1 MNVVD
6 KQMDQ
11 KNNNTSVL
19 DILSEMIDGDSP
31 ETKSMK
37 KLIAMVSQ
45 TDSTALVLGET
56 GTGKDVVAQA
66 IHKCSKKKGALVT
79 VNCAAIPSELL
90 ESELFGHEKGSFT
103 GADKQRKG
111 RFEQSSGGSL
121 FLDEIGDMP
130 LPLQAKLLRAIESRT
145 IQRVGGAED
154 IKIDLRLICATHRDL
169 EKKVESGEFR
179 ADLYFRINVLPIN
192 VPSLAERRT
201 DIPDLYNKLL
211 KNLNLSREM
220 QPIFSP
226 EAITALSKHN
236 WPGNVRELKNVIERA
251 CIIFPGKEVT
261 SSNVFENL
269 LRLKVPTLAEEQNAI
284 WEMTADLSGINH
296 IDSDDKLDSPEDYL
310 PHPKNYKNWFTFYDE
325 IDLRRH
331 LQDVEIVLIEQAL
344 EKTGNKIAHAADKLK
359 LRRTTLI
366 EKMKQRLLLI
376 NPPVDVSQTKISAAF
391 IAHRHQFYRS
401 PVYSFAHI
409 FINPERETELESV
422 IKTIQDQRLNATT
435 ARYLSSPFM
444 SGYEFQAQTTEQL
457 ARSFGTLFVS
467 DLTKADPIV
476 GQWHGPIRSSF
487 GWHYVWVSAIEPGR
501 DARLEEVA
509 GQLRRSLEVTAREQ
523 ALQIAIADLRADYEV
538 RQ

>member
-11 KNNNTSVL
+11 TNNKSVL
-19 DILSEMIDGDSP
+19 DILNEMIDGDSP

-56 GTGKDVVAQA
+56 GTGKDIVAQA

-284 WEMTADLSGINH
+284 WEMTADLSGVNH
-296 IDSDDKLDSPEDYL
+296 IDIDDKLDSPEDYL

-366 EKMKQRLLLI
+366 EKMKKYSI
-376 NPPVDVSQTKISAAF
+376 TKI
-391 IAHRHQFYRS
+391 
-401 PVYSFAHI
+401 
-409 FINPERETELESV
+409 
-422 IKTIQDQRLNATT
+422 
-435 ARYLSSPFM
+435 
-444 SGYEFQAQTTEQL
+444 
-457 ARSFGTLFVS
+457 
-467 DLTKADPIV
+467 
-476 GQWHGPIRSSF
+476 
-487 GWHYVWVSAIEPGR
+487 IE
-501 DARLEEVA
+501 
-509 GQLRRSLEVTAREQ
+509 
-523 ALQIAIADLRADYEV
+523 
-538 RQ
+538 

>member
-6 KQMDQ
+6 KLIDQ
-11 KNNNTSVL
+11 TSNNKSML
-19 DILSEMIDGDSP
+19 DILNTMIDGDSS

-37 KLIAMVSQ
+37 NLIAMVSQ
-45 TDSTALVLGET
+45 TDSTALILGET
-56 GTGKDVVAQA
+56 GTGKDIVAQA
-66 IHKCSKKKGALVT
+66 IHKCSKKKGPLIT

-103 GADKQRKG
+103 GADKLRKG

-179 ADLYFRINVLPIN
+179 ADLFFRINVLPIN
-192 VPSLAERRT
+192 VPSLAERRP
-201 DIPDLYNKLL
+201 DIPDLYLKLL
-211 KNLNLSREM
+211 KNLNLNKTIE
-220 QPIFSP
+220 PIFTP
-226 EAITALSKHN
+226 DAITALSKHN

-261 SSNVFENL
+261 SSNVYENL
-269 LRLKVPTLAEEQNAI
+269 LRLKVPSVAEEQEAI

-296 IDSDDKLDSPEDYL
+296 IEFDEELNNPEDYL

-331 LQDVEIVLIEQAL
+331 LQDVEIVLIEQSL
-344 EKTGNKIAHAADKLK
+344 EKTGNKIAQAADKLK

-366 EKMKQRLLLI
+366 EKMKKYSI
-376 NPPVDVSQTKISAAF
+376 TK
-391 IAHRHQFYRS
+391 
-401 PVYSFAHI
+401 V
-409 FINPERETELESV
+409 V
-422 IKTIQDQRLNATT
+422 
-435 ARYLSSPFM
+435 
-444 SGYEFQAQTTEQL
+444 
-457 ARSFGTLFVS
+457 
-467 DLTKADPIV
+467 
-476 GQWHGPIRSSF
+476 
-487 GWHYVWVSAIEPGR
+487 
-501 DARLEEVA
+501 
-509 GQLRRSLEVTAREQ
+509 
-523 ALQIAIADLRADYEV
+523 
-538 RQ
+538 

>member
-6 KQMDQ
+6 KLIDQ
-11 KNNNTSVL
+11 TSNNKSML
-19 DILSEMIDGDSP
+19 DILNTMIDGDSS

-37 KLIAMVSQ
+37 NLIAMVSQ
-45 TDSTALVLGET
+45 TDSTALILGET
-56 GTGKDVVAQA
+56 GTGKDIVAQA
-66 IHKCSKKKGALVT
+66 IHKCSKKKGPLIT

-103 GADKQRKG
+103 GADKLRKG

-179 ADLYFRINVLPIN
+179 ADLFFRINVLPIN
-192 VPSLAERRT
+192 VPSLAERRP
-201 DIPDLYNKLL
+201 DIPDLYLKLL
-211 KNLNLSREM
+211 KNLNLNKTIE
-220 QPIFSP
+220 PIFTP
-226 EAITALSKHN
+226 DAITALSKHN

-261 SSNVFENL
+261 SSNVYENL
-269 LRLKVPTLAEEQNAI
+269 LRLKVPSVAEEQEAI

-296 IDSDDKLDSPEDYL
+296 IEFDEELNNPEDYL

-344 EKTGNKIAHAADKLK
+344 DKTNNKIAQAADKLK

-366 EKMKQRLLLI
+366 EKMK
-376 NPPVDVSQTKISAAF
+376 K
-391 IAHRHQFYRS
+391 
-401 PVYSFAHI
+401 YS
-409 FINPERETELESV
+409 
-422 IKTIQDQRLNATT
+422 IKNL
-435 ARYLSSPFM
+435 
-444 SGYEFQAQTTEQL
+444 
-457 ARSFGTLFVS
+457 
-467 DLTKADPIV
+467 
-476 GQWHGPIRSSF
+476 
-487 GWHYVWVSAIEPGR
+487 
-501 DARLEEVA
+501 
-509 GQLRRSLEVTAREQ
+509 
-523 ALQIAIADLRADYEV
+523 
-538 RQ
+538 

>member
-6 KQMDQ
+6 KLI
-11 KNNNTSVL
+11 NETSNSKSML
-19 DILSEMIDGDSP
+19 DTINEMIDGDSS

-37 KLIAMVSQ
+37 NLIGMVSQ
-45 TDSTALVLGET
+45 TDSTALILGET

-66 IHKCSKKKGALVT
+66 IHKCSKKKGSLIT

-103 GADKQRKG
+103 GADKLRKG

-154 IKIDLRLICATHRDL
+154 IKINLRLICATHRDL

-201 DIPDLYNKLL
+201 DIPALYIKLL
-211 KNLNLSREM
+211 KSLNLSEEIE
-220 QPIFSP
+220 PIFTP
-226 EAITALSKHN
+226 DAITALSKHN

-251 CIIFPGKEVT
+251 CIIFPGKEIT
-261 SSNVFENL
+261 GSNVYENL
-269 LRLKVPTLAEEQNAI
+269 LRLKVPTVAEEQDAI

-296 IDSDDKLDSPEDYL
+296 IEVNENFDNPEDYL
-310 PHPKNYKNWFTFYDE
+310 PHPKNYKNWFSFYDE

-344 EKTGNKIAHAADKLK
+344 AKTNNKIAPAADKLK

-366 EKMKQRLLLI
+366 EKMKKYSI
-376 NPPVDVSQTKISAAF
+376 SKI
-391 IAHRHQFYRS
+391 
-401 PVYSFAHI
+401 V
-409 FINPERETELESV
+409 E
-422 IKTIQDQRLNATT
+422 
-435 ARYLSSPFM
+435 
-444 SGYEFQAQTTEQL
+444 
-457 ARSFGTLFVS
+457 
-467 DLTKADPIV
+467 
-476 GQWHGPIRSSF
+476 
-487 GWHYVWVSAIEPGR
+487 
-501 DARLEEVA
+501 
-509 GQLRRSLEVTAREQ
+509 
-523 ALQIAIADLRADYEV
+523 
-538 RQ
+538 